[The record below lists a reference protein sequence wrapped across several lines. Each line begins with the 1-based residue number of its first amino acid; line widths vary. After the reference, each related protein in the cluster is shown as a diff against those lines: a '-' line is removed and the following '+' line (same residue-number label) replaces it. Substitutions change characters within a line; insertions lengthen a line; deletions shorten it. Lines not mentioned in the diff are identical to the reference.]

1 MAIALGGSEDR
12 PRRHTVGRPC
22 QNGSRIKAVMAT
34 AATKTV
40 FPHITT
46 DPQVCHGRP
55 CIAGTRVRVMDIV
68 AAHEE
73 GVSPAELQSHFA
85 TRPLTLAEIYAA
97 LAYYNDHKDEI
108 EAERNRRS
116 GKMLPSPASFAS

>member
-1 MAIALGGSEDR
+1 
-12 PRRHTVGRPC
+12 
-22 QNGSRIKAVMAT
+22 MAT
-34 AATKTV
+34 AAAKTV

-68 AAHEE
+68 AAHED
-73 GVSPAELQSHFA
+73 GVSPAELQSYFA

-108 EAERNRRS
+108 EADFAEGERTATEGIEAERSRRS
-116 GKMLPSPASFAS
+116 SR

>member
-1 MAIALGGSEDR
+1 MS
-12 PRRHTVGRPC
+12 PT
-22 QNGSRIKAVMAT
+22 MAT

-46 DPQVCHGRP
+46 DPKVCHGRP
-55 CIAGTRVRVMDIV
+55 CIAGTRIRVMDIV

-73 GVSPAELQSHFA
+73 GTSPAALQDYFA

-97 LAYYNDHKDEI
+97 LAYYNDHKGEVEADFAEAERIASEGI
-108 EAERNRRS
+108 EAESSRRP
-116 GKMLPSPASFAS
+116 GR